1 MQNNWLL
8 EHETFGCVLTL
19 EMFIRYFS
27 YEIMLSSGLIKL
39 FYNTVMPC
47 AAVLLQPTNNYIFM
61 LCKVNL
67 YASDNLIWNS
77 KPVYSRLKLF
87 GYIWD
92 LTIQTSCYH
101 ITGRAFKCYSHEH
114 KGFALDTQVREFP
127 FKSDS
132 DFHTSTPLF
141 LLLES
146 STSEKK
152 HGMGGESKWWILIN
166 EWARVVSTNNSF
178 STVIF
183 SKKPSYGCNSF
194 H

>member
-1 MQNNWLL
+1 MQNDWLL

-19 EMFIRYFS
+19 EMFIRNFS

-114 KGFALDTQVREFP
+114 KGFALDTSKGISFQIRFWFWRKNVIPFPRYTFVPITGEF
-127 FKSDS
+127 
-132 DFHTSTPLF
+132 H
-141 LLLES
+141 
-146 STSEKK
+146 
-152 HGMGGESKWWILIN
+152 KWKEAWDGWGI
-166 EWARVVSTNNSF
+166 
-178 STVIF
+178 
-183 SKKPSYGCNSF
+183 
-194 H
+194 

>member
-1 MQNNWLL
+1 MQNDWLL

-19 EMFIRYFS
+19 EMFIRNFS

-114 KGFALDTQVREFP
+114 KGFALDTSKGISFQIRFWFSYKYAFVPITGEF
-127 FKSDS
+127 
-132 DFHTSTPLF
+132 H
-141 LLLES
+141 
-146 STSEKK
+146 
-152 HGMGGESKWWILIN
+152 KWKEAWDGWGI
-166 EWARVVSTNNSF
+166 
-178 STVIF
+178 
-183 SKKPSYGCNSF
+183 
-194 H
+194 

>member
-19 EMFIRYFS
+19 EMFIRCFS

-67 YASDNLIWNS
+67 YASHTSFETQNQFI
-77 KPVYSRLKLF
+77 PVSN
-87 GYIWD
+87 
-92 LTIQTSCYH
+92 C
-101 ITGRAFKCYSHEH
+101 
-114 KGFALDTQVREFP
+114 LDTFETLRYKQV
-127 FKSDS
+127 
-132 DFHTSTPLF
+132 
-141 LLLES
+141 
-146 STSEKK
+146 
-152 HGMGGESKWWILIN
+152 
-166 EWARVVSTNNSF
+166 
-178 STVIF
+178 VIIYLDVL
-183 SKKPSYGCNSF
+183 SYVTAMNTKDL